1 VGGGGDGSACLT
13 GARGS
18 PHRVLVAL
26 AVRRGPIKRARVLD
40 PGRVVRP
47 RTLHAE
53 KGDRVGLEAPN
64 SHHTPARREPWLFR
78 PHTRGDE
85 NEEVAFQA
93 RSPRFRGGRRGLFAP
108 ATPHHGTARGGSQAV
123 AGRFFLPTPAHTPFR
138 PSPRTRPRVAGT
150 VPRAPGGSKPR
161 GAKTRKRR
169 SRAPGDTAVR
179 PLGAGR
185 PGGARGRR
193 GLRKKVNWLIDA
205 RRQLTLPGPVLG
217 LFWRFRLT
225 AVAGSASGSAAAEP
239 PLARGL
245 PCVASGA
252 ARVASGAAPGG
263 APALA
268 SGRPLARRVAGLPGR
283 VARGGA
289 LSALLRAWR
298 GAWEALGGPRGAG
311 RRPGA
316 PPWRPRSR
324 RARGGTLSWLPR
336 SRRVFGSEL
345 AGLQVPSANGLRDEI
360 VSDKNFTVA
369 SSVGST

>member
-1 VGGGGDGSACLT
+1 MSGDPHSLSTVQPVSMGVSKEIFSAVF
-13 GARGS
+13 G
-18 PHRVLVAL
+18 LVPP
-26 AVRRGPIKRARVLD
+26 R
-40 PGRVVRP
+40 VRP
-47 RTLHAE
+47 R
-53 KGDRVGLEAPN
+53 
-64 SHHTPARREPWLFR
+64 S
-78 PHTRGDE
+78 
-85 NEEVAFQA
+85 
-93 RSPRFRGGRRGLFAP
+93 
-108 ATPHHGTARGGSQAV
+108 
-123 AGRFFLPTPAHTPFR
+123 
-138 PSPRTRPRVAGT
+138 
-150 VPRAPGGSKPR
+150 
-161 GAKTRKRR
+161 R
-169 SRAPGDTAVR
+169 SRANGPAAPPRRLGHEPCQTPWRGSGAPGDTAAR
-179 PLGAGR
+179 PGRAWR

-311 RRPGA
+311 RGPGA

-324 RARGGTLSWLPR
+324 RARGGTLSWRPR